1 MRIIAA
7 DNGVTVQGV
16 PVTGGMSVGRAA
28 GGAVDQLALAEAAAL
43 LARAVAP
50 AIEMAGGG
58 ATLVAQCPT
67 NIALTGAVRKAS
79 IDGIPVVWNAAHP
92 VAAGQVIRIGAGNG
106 YAYFSVLNGDL
117 KLGAVLTG
125 DELVVV
131 PSDPKPAV
139 VLRQPN
145 RESGGTVRVVAGPQI
160 KLFNDVAIADFTGT
174 TFRKGARSNRQGVE
188 VAHDSVLITAPDQK
202 SLVSDFITVGDVQ
215 LTGDGRPYVLMADCQ
230 TIGGYPRIGTV
241 IPADISVIA
250 QAAIGSEIRFT
261 FVPLDQA
268 DRTLSDPHQLA
279 KALGREVTALVRN
292 PADIADLLSYQLI
305 SGAITGDEPW
315 L

>member
-1 MRIIAA
+1 MKVIAA
-7 DNGVTVQGV
+7 DNGVTVQGL

-50 AIEMAGGG
+50 AIELAGGG
-58 ATLVAQCPT
+58 VTLVAQCPT
-67 NIALTGAVRKAS
+67 NVALTGAVRKAS

-106 YAYFSVLNGDL
+106 YAYFSVSKGDL
-117 KLGAVLTG
+117 KVGAVLTG
-125 DELVVV
+125 DEIVVA

-145 RESGGTVRVVAGPQI
+145 REGGGTVRVVAGPQT
-160 KLFNDVAIADFTGT
+160 KLFSDVAIADFTGT
-174 TFRKGARSNRQGVE
+174 KFRKGARSNRQGVE

-241 IPADISVIA
+241 IPADIPVIA
-250 QAAIGSEIRFT
+250 QAAIGSEIRFA

-279 KALGREVTALVRN
+279 KALGSEVTALVRN